1 MLMLELTSR
10 MKAAQFA
17 EWFPS
22 LPTALW
28 NLEASPGRPLVNWKY
43 ITRLRL
49 MSRAPEFSACCPHN
63 GCNHV
68 LSTGSL
74 VLSKCSK
81 STVSKRNRTGQ
92 KCLLLKDA
100 ESITSMRKAVVSQ
113 GYSEMTNCVWCQVH
127 KANHLVWLSQFLRKK
142 RYIVYKESAHCFSRC
157 IYCFWGWYLLSFYL
171 LFQFNFLI
179 FFFLFYIRIELWSEE
194 QMELHFAGSSV
205 DSYINFTKCR
215 NCQEISISFWD
226 VLGLISFTL
235 SEINGI
241 NRWGT
246 WACVF

>member
-22 LPTALW
+22 IPTGLW
-28 NLEASPGRPLVNWKY
+28 NREASPGHLLINWKY

-81 STVSKRNRTGQ
+81 STVSKRDRTGQ

-142 RYIVYKESAHCFSRC
+142 KVHCIQRIST
-157 IYCFWGWYLLSFYL
+157 LLFKMYL
-171 LFQFNFLI
+171 LFLGMI
-179 FFFLFYIRIELWSEE
+179 PAFFLFIIPVQFPYILFSLLYPYWIVIRR
-194 QMELHFAGSSV
+194 V
-205 DSYINFTKCR
+205 
-215 NCQEISISFWD
+215 
-226 VLGLISFTL
+226 
-235 SEINGI
+235 NGI
-241 NRWGT
+241 AFCRILCW
-246 WACVF
+246 FIYKFQKM